1 MEKSVKIRTS
11 TFILH
16 QISQGA
22 MIGKKIVE
30 NQSSNKRSK
39 IKIRCIMDDSRI

>member
-22 MIGKKIVE
+22 MIGKK
-30 NQSSNKRSK
+30 NRGKSK
-39 IKIRCIMDDSRI
+39 QQ